1 MFYRRVVQLART
13 YVTDFVFPIFGSL
26 VSLYFID
33 FFREVTRYNISFQAL
48 PYWRKGLL

>member
-13 YVTDFVFPIFGSL
+13 YVTDFVFPVSGSL
-26 VSLYFID
+26 LGLYFID
-33 FFREVTRYNISFQAL
+33 FFRKVTFYNISFQAL